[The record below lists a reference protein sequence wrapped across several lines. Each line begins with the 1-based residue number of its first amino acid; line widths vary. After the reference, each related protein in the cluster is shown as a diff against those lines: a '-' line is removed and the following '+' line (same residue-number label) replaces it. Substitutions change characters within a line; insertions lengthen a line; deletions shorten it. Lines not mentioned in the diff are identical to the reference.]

1 MEVKNSKQ
9 FIIKITLNGFKVRVK
24 ALLQDAIDKPSL
36 LFVLIVNTVRKRFG
50 D

>member
-24 ALLQDAIDKPSL
+24 ALLHDVIDKPSL